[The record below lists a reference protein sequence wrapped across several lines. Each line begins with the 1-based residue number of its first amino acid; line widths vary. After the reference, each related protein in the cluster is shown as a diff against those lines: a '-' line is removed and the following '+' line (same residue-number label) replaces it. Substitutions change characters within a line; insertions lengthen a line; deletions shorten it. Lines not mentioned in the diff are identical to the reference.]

1 MWGKGGG
8 GTGPRLGVGER
19 RGERGEGGG
28 GDEDP
33 FGDGFDDFDDA
44 PTVISDVVS
53 LPTSDGMGHA
63 GMWA

>member
-1 MWGKGGG
+1 VTGSVRNSLGWVVWGGG
-8 GTGPRLGVGER
+8 VWGGG
-19 RGERGEGGG
+19 GGG

>member
-1 MWGKGGG
+1 MESLDS
-8 GTGPRLGVGER
+8 PVCESRFDVGEGVR
-19 RGERGEGGG
+19 